1 MLVVIPMSFTGAK
14 ILSWPPEGFSFQWY
28 AKMLEDPQWSRG
40 FTNSVQVAI
49 LTAILATVLGTLAA
63 LGIVRGRF
71 PGKGLAN
78 ALILSPLIVP
88 VIIIAIGFF
97 AFYSITRLTGSLPGL
112 VLAHTALAVPFVIIN
127 VGAVLRTM
135 DRNLEMAAASLGADP
150 IRTFWRITFPIILPG
165 VFAGALF
172 AFITSWD
179 EVVVSI
185 FMTSTRFRTLPVEM
199 WEQVRQVVDPTVA
212 AVATVVMVVTTTLLL
227 LVFVARR
234 RTPGPLMST
243 PLAASNAAPDAGSA
257 AARPAGTSRRHS
269 RSAACASCSAMSR
282 RSTASTW
289 RSAAASSSR
298 CSGHRVPA
306 RPRPC
311 G

>member
-1 MLVVIPMSFTGAK
+1 M
-14 ILSWPPEGFSFQWY
+14 
-28 AKMLEDPQWSRG
+28 
-40 FTNSVQVAI
+40 QVAT
-49 LTAILATVLGTLAA
+49 LTALLSTVLGTLAA

-88 VIIIAIGFF
+88 LIIIAIGFF
-97 AFYSITRLTGSLPGL
+97 AFYSVTRLTGSLPGL
-112 VLAHTALAVPFVIIN
+112 VLTHTALAVPFVIIN

-150 IRTFWRITFPIILPG
+150 VRTFWRVTFPIILPG

-179 EVVVSI
+179 EIVVSI

-227 LVFVARR
+227 FVFVARR
-234 RTPGPLMST
+234 Q
-243 PLAASNAAPDAGSA
+243 APV
-257 AARPAGTSRRHS
+257 R
-269 RSAACASCSAMSR
+269 
-282 RSTASTW
+282 
-289 RSAAASSSR
+289 
-298 CSGHRVPA
+298 
-306 RPRPC
+306 
-311 G
+311 

>member
-1 MLVVIPMSFTGAK
+1 MGEAGSWRSPHRLALMAFGLATVIFLVGPMLVVIPMSFTGAK

-28 AKMLEDPQWSRG
+28 AKMLQDPQWSRG
-40 FTNSVQVAI
+40 FVNSMQVAA
-49 LTAILATVLGTLAA
+49 LTSLASTILGTLAA

-112 VLAHTALAVPFVIIN
+112 VLTHTALAVPFVIIN
-127 VGAVLRTM
+127 VGTVLRTM

-165 VFAGALF
+165 VVAGALF

-234 RTPGPLMST
+234 RTPV
-243 PLAASNAAPDAGSA
+243 
-257 AARPAGTSRRHS
+257 R
-269 RSAACASCSAMSR
+269 
-282 RSTASTW
+282 
-289 RSAAASSSR
+289 
-298 CSGHRVPA
+298 
-306 RPRPC
+306 
-311 G
+311 